1 MTILGHAD
9 YWWRLSS
16 PVRKDGNLM
25 IKALKDH
32 PTYTFIL
39 KTLFYFVVLVA
50 LIYLYGY
57 FGAGQAPFI
66 YNEF

>member
-1 MTILGHAD
+1 MDHKWIAIKKG
-9 YWWRLSS
+9 RI
-16 PVRKDGNLM
+16 NLM
-25 IKALKDH
+25 IKALKEN
-32 PTYTFIL
+32 PASAFIL
-39 KTLFYFVVLVA
+39 KTLFYFIVLVA